1 MSGRTLVASIIAALP
16 MVATAQV
23 AGAPDSFGIEVN
35 TGPYKLLHRA
45 GVEYPPDAVPGDV
58 VVSVSVNA
66 TGEVTDARVVS
77 GPEPQRSAVLRSV
90 LAWHFSTETPLPP
103 SFEVTV
109 RFLPRN
115 TPTPSAIVPAPPPQG
130 IGKTFPVKGF
140 DLSGVPES
148 MRGALQAALPVREG
162 DVIDSNRA
170 QEISSALKR
179 LDRHLS
185 WHGSLADGI
194 IHVTLV
200 APGLAA
206 RAVLDQPTPSQR
218 IRVGGN
224 VQEHNLIHKVDPEY
238 PPLARQASIQGTVR
252 FNATIGKDGR
262 VTELQLVSGH
272 PLLVQAATEAV
283 RQWVY
288 KPTLL
293 NGNPV
298 EVVTTIDVNFTLND
312 VPPPAQ

>member
-1 MSGRTLVASIIAALP
+1 MSRKTLVLSMIAALP
-16 MVATAQV
+16 LLAAPQV
-23 AGAPDSFGIEVN
+23 VGAPDSPGIEVE

-58 VVSVSVNA
+58 VVRVTVNA
-66 TGEVTDARVVS
+66 TGEVTDARIVS

-103 SFEVTV
+103 NFEVTV

-115 TPTPSAIVPAPPPQG
+115 ERIPSAIVPALPPQA
-130 IGKTFPVKGF
+130 IGRTLTVRGF
-140 DLSGVPES
+140 DLSGVPET
-148 MRGALQAALPVREG
+148 MRDAVQAALPVREG

-170 QEISSALKR
+170 REINSALKR
-179 LDRHLS
+179 VDRHLS

-194 IHVTLV
+194 IYVSLV
-200 APGLAA
+200 APGLA
-206 RAVLDQPTPSQR
+206 VLGEPASPQR

-238 PPLARQASIQGTVR
+238 PPLARQARIQGTVR

-262 VTELQLVSGH
+262 VTQLQLVSGH

-283 RQWVY
+283 KQWVY

-293 NGNPV
+293 NGSPI